1 MYWCPLIDCNSLQGL
16 NPTNHATIQS
26 IVHAI
31 GGYPEVPAPCCVP
44 DVLSSLT
51 LLYFDDNRNVVLKNY
66 PSMTAE
72 SCACR
77 WILFPNPLSFHHL
90 LTPSSLLLSMHLNI
104 SLFFFLKMFTNRKSS
119 KPTKKIKQTKI
130 TKT

>member
-1 MYWCPLIDCNSLQGL
+1 MLMSIIDCVQEL

-31 GGYPEVPAPCCVP
+31 GGHPEVPAPCCVP

-77 WILFPNPLSFHHL
+77 
-90 LTPSSLLLSMHLNI
+90 
-104 SLFFFLKMFTNRKSS
+104 
-119 KPTKKIKQTKI
+119 
-130 TKT
+130 